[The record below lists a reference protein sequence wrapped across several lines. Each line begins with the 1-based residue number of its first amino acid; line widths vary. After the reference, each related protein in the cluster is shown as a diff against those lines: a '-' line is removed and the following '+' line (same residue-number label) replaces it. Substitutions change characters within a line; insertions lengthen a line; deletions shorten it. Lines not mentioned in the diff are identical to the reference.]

1 MNTFP
6 DYDVCSKGGAMAKLA
21 EIIEIIIPEL
31 RRYARTCLCDAE
43 VADDLVQDT
52 MEQAISRWHHRPS
65 DVNPQTWLFTIL
77 HNLAVN
83 HLLQSARREL
93 PLDDAGDS
101 EMAVSSM
108 QEDGLGHAD
117 ILAAVEQLP
126 GDQRSILLLVSVEDV
141 SYADTA
147 RILDIPIGMVMPRLA
162 HARAC
167 LLKLVEEQE
176 RPAADRNP

>member
-1 MNTFP
+1 
-6 DYDVCSKGGAMAKLA
+6 MAELA
-21 EIIEIIIPEL
+21 EIIEIIETMIPEL

-65 DVNPQTWLFTIL
+65 DINPQTWLFTIL

-83 HLLQSARREL
+83 HLLQSARRVWEL
-93 PLDDAGDS
+93 SLDDAGAS

-117 ILAAVEQLP
+117 ILAAVERLP

-147 RILDIPIGMVMPRLA
+147 RILDIPIGMVMSRLA

-176 RPAADRNP
+176 RPTADRNL